1 MGSYLDVS
9 DWLNPA
15 KLSLYYQTNSTSP
28 WVRDYCGQRT
38 TAPCEQLC
46 DQETGSSFVVS
57 MGSYLD
63 VSDWLNPAKLSLYYQ
78 TNSTSPWVRDYCGQR
93 TTAPCEQLCD
103 QETGVVETPS
113 HLHRRAGR
121 RTHFHGASAVESP
134 GPILVATPFREST
147 ALYQGGREEPARS
160 VEDQQRRLEAEGA
173 AVCEEC
179 GNFEHV
185 YGEFPWTDPLFKE
198 AYFGQER
205 SHVRNGSNSPKA
217 DSPSTPTSLRSRPEV
232 GASPAGSQGTSP
244 TAPSKRRRNS
254 PEGKGGHSRR

>member
-1 MGSYLDVS
+1 MGQKRGEAAAAVEGRRDSVVRSLRGYGHLQDVGPYEDPLWHEAYYRS
-9 DWLNPA
+9 EVSVAEEWL
-15 KLSLYYQTNSTSP
+15 LQ
-28 WVRDYCGQRT
+28 
-38 TAPCEQLC
+38 
-46 DQETGSSFVVS
+46 
-57 MGSYLD
+57 
-63 VSDWLNPAKLSLYYQ
+63 
-78 TNSTSPWVRDYCGQR
+78 
-93 TTAPCEQLCD
+93 
-103 QETGVVETPS
+103 ETPS

-147 ALYQGGREEPARS
+147 GTIPGVVPFRESTGTIPGAVLFRESTALYQGGREEPERS
-160 VEDQQRRLEAEGA
+160 VEEQQRRLEAEGA

-217 DSPSTPTSLRSRPEV
+217 DSPSTPTSSRSRPEV
-232 GASPAGSQGTSP
+232 GASPAGSQGMSL

-254 PEGKGGHSRR
+254 PEGKGGHSRSISSASATTAGVASAATTIPGNMG